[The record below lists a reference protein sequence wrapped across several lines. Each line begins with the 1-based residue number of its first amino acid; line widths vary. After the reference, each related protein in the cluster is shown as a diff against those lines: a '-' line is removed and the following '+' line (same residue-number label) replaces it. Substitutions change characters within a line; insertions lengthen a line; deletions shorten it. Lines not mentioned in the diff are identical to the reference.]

1 MADEPVVRARRF
13 LGLVAARLV
22 ALEGAGARRSP
33 GESRVLAEIG
43 PTGCQLRA
51 LRRRLG
57 LDAGYLSRLLR
68 SLEGAGLVTVGP
80 DTTDRRAKRVRP
92 TRAGRAEQRAL
103 AQRAARAMTAL
114 LEPLDEGQRAQLL
127 GAVTEVAR
135 LVVQPAVVLDA
146 VRPSAPPARW
156 CLERYTEELA
166 DRLPGGFDRAR
177 ARPLEP
183 RDLVPPAGVLVLAS
197 LWGDP
202 VGCGGLRLHRDRT
215 AEIKRMW
222 VAPAVRGLGV
232 GRRLLDELEA
242 RAAAAGVRVVR
253 LDTHSALAEAVQLYR
268 RSGYQPVPPFNDEV
282 HADLW
287 FEKALAVRG
296 PDGMVGSVSQVAGSA
311 RLRSPSET
319 PPARRGGSRAGGQS
333 SG

>member
-146 VRPSAPPARW
+146 
-156 CLERYTEELA
+156 
-166 DRLPGGFDRAR
+166 
-177 ARPLEP
+177 
-183 RDLVPPAGVLVLAS
+183 VPPAGVLVLAS